1 MGSNKLLN
9 LGDNINWEYAGF
21 DVELPMWKPW
31 FDSGEEL
38 NVISLF
44 SAELVCKSNVGGGL

>member
-9 LGDNINWEYAGF
+9 LGDNINWEYAEF

-31 FDSGEEL
+31 FDSREEL
-38 NVISLF
+38 NVVSLF